1 MTYIA
6 KHAVAATLLLLTT
19 AAMADMPK
27 IDWDL
32 DDAIRQIDGQ
42 AADFESGMARVSFV
56 VTDAE
61 GNVVESH
68 AGNGFINKDGDMRYS
83 QDGGN
88 RVVIVDRNT
97 VSDYDASAKTVHEY
111 SLSRNK
117 ERLEPYF
124 RLGFSI
130 SGRDMQ
136 DRYLVTI
143 LGEEEIGETRALVVE
158 LTPKRDAD
166 RATVGKITLWIDQAS
181 WMPRRQEFGS
191 TANRT
196 TTTLDYSDMARNL
209 RLNPDLFREK
219 WPRGTKKVR
228 N

>member
-1 MTYIA
+1 M
-6 KHAVAATLLLLTT
+6 KHRIEKAVLGTLLMLAAT
-19 AAMADMPK
+19 AMADMPM
-27 IDWDL
+27 INWDL

-42 AADFESGMARVSFV
+42 ARDFESGMARVSFV

-61 GNVVESH
+61 ENVVESH
-68 AGNGFINKDGDMRYS
+68 AGNGFINEDGDMRYS

-88 RVVIVDRNT
+88 RIVIVDRNT
-97 VSDYDASAKTVHEY
+97 VSDYDASAETVHEY

-117 ERLEPYF
+117 DRLEPYY

-136 DRYLVTI
+136 DRFLVTI
-143 LGEEEIGETRALVVE
+143 LGEEEIGDTRALVLE
-158 LTPKRDAD
+158 LTPERDSE
-166 RATVGKITLWIDQAS
+166 RAIVGKITLWIDQAS
-181 WMPRRQEFGS
+181 WMPRRQKFSS

-196 TTTLDYSDMARNL
+196 TTTLDYTDMARNL
-209 RLNPDLFREK
+209 RLNPDLFRDN

-228 N
+228 K